1 MAKESGTINWFQY
14 NNIVGI
20 VASALMIAGS
30 FYGVST
36 KLEVLIE
43 RVSSIVTTLNGQNTL
58 LMEHDTRL
66 NNHEVRIS
74 VMEKEIKSLR

>member
-58 LMEHDTRL
+58 LMEHDAKL

>member
-58 LMEHDTRL
+58 LMQHDTRL

>member
-43 RVSSIVTTLNGQNTL
+43 RVSSIVTTLNGQNTF
-58 LMEHDTRL
+58 LMEHDTKL